1 MSALVIASYL
11 GLITLLDRALG
22 GDRTAVESAII
33 VLVLAVIFNPVR
45 IWLQRRVDRLFYGSR
60 QDPVRALAEVGSRL
74 GTDSSGGIGLEG
86 ALAALCDTLRFP
98 AAAIRVNATVLASV
112 GEPSNEPYV
121 APLRR
126 GTTEVGELLVGP
138 RIGERSCSKP
148 ISALLHCSPI
158 FSRSPYRL
166 PSWLTS
172 WSSPRADL
180 ITAREEERQRLR
192 RDLHDGLGPAL
203 TGVMLKAAAARRL
216 AITEPTKSVDLLRDL
231 ERNVAAAIADV
242 RGLVDELRPP
252 VLDGRGLVGALQDYM
267 DTVQTPSSP
276 RLQLSTDGVAG
287 LEHLPESVEVAAYRI
302 VTESLTNVLRHA
314 QADSA
319 SVTLCAGRR
328 SVTHEDHRQWHGA
341 GTVDPGVGLSSMRER
356 RPHSAAG
363 SALDPLRAAVRSWW
377 HSPLVAS

>member
-1 MSALVIASYL
+1 M
-11 GLITLLDRALG
+11 
-22 GDRTAVESAII
+22 
-33 VLVLAVIFNPVR
+33 
-45 IWLQRRVDRLFYGSR
+45 
-60 QDPVRALAEVGSRL
+60 
-74 GTDSSGGIGLEG
+74 
-86 ALAALCDTLRFP
+86 
-98 AAAIRVNATVLASV
+98 NATVLASV

-126 GTTEVGELLVGP
+126 GTNAVGELLVGP
-138 RIGERSCSKP
+138 RIGERKLLKADQR
-148 ISALLHCSPI
+148 IVASAGP
-158 FSRSPYRL
+158 FSAVAVQATQ
-166 PSWLTS
+166 LTDELVES
-172 WSSPRADL
+172 RADL

-302 VTESLTNVLRHA
+302 
-314 QADSA
+314 AD
-319 SVTLCAGRR
+319 
-328 SVTHEDHRQWHGA
+328 
-341 GTVDPGVGLSSMRER
+341 
-356 RPHSAAG
+356 
-363 SALDPLRAAVRSWW
+363 
-377 HSPLVAS
+377 